1 MERKSGNI
9 MKTIRKIMAVAVLVL
24 SAVTAFAQNSSGYR
38 VLNGKVYYNN
48 IILQEADPNTILDLG
63 YGYAKDNENVWLEG
77 KLLPL
82 VDARSF
88 RLKNS
93 PPSSVHSGHTTPP
106 PAHEQSYGLGNLLS
120 DVLGVALGRDNG
132 NKPAPKPAVQPDP
145 GHHHAPNHGHT
156 NIYQE
161 RGYEIIDMKVYYNGA
176 SVSNASAHS
185 FKDLGCGYAKDSY
198 RVYYCGKKLT
208 DNPSRFTA
216 LTDGYAKDSFNVY
229 YFGKKIEASTSGFK
243 VLSDGYAKDAFDAYY
258 CGKEV
263 VGSSA
268 SSFKVT
274 GNGYA
279 KDNWETY
286 YLGKKVK

>member
-1 MERKSGNI
+1 MKNKSGI
-9 MKTIRKIMAVAVLVL
+9 VAVVVL
-24 SAVTAFAQNSSGYR
+24 MLGAVTAFAQSTGSYKI
-38 VLNGKVYYNN
+38 LNGKVYYNN
-48 IILQEADPNTILDLG
+48 VILHDADPYTIRDLG
-63 YGYAKDNENVWLEG
+63 YGYAKDKDNVWLEG

-82 VDARSF
+82 VDAQSF
-88 RLKNS
+88 RLKNAHPS
-93 PPSSVHSGHTTPP
+93 PSTPP
-106 PAHEQSYGLGNLLS
+106 PPSQPPHSSGSGIGLG
-120 DVLGVALGRDNG
+120 DVISGILGVGSTH
-132 NKPAPKPAVQPDP
+132 KPATNPGPNPGPGPGHDP
-145 GHHHAPNHGHT
+145 GHPPTHNH
-156 NIYQE
+156 IPQE
-161 RGYEIIDMKVYYNGA
+161 RGYEVLGTKVYYNG
-176 SVSNASAHS
+176 SVVSSASAHS

-229 YFGKKIEASTSGFK
+229 YFGKKIGASTSGFK

-268 SSFKVT
+268 STFKVT

-279 KDNWETY
+279 KDSWETY
-286 YLGKKVK
+286 YLGKKVR

>member
-1 MERKSGNI
+1 MRNLSKMIAVTVLMLGTVI
-9 MKTIRKIMAVAVLVL
+9 AVA
-24 SAVTAFAQNSSGYR
+24 QNTGGYKI
-38 VLNGKVYYNN
+38 LNGNVYYNN
-48 IILQEADPNTILDLG
+48 VILHEADPNTIQDLG

-88 RLKNS
+88 RLKND
-93 PPSSVHSGHTTPP
+93 PTPP
-106 PAHEQSYGLGNLLS
+106 PPPHSAAVVPSQSAGAGIGNVIS
-120 DVLGVALGRDNG
+120 SILGVAVGRNPVNG
-132 NKPAPKPAVQPDP
+132 PAHGPVHGPAHGPAHGPGHNHVPAP
-145 GHHHAPNHGHT
+145 GHDH
-156 NIYQE
+156 IQQE
-161 RGYEIIDMKVYYNGA
+161 IGYEVIGTKVYYNGTV
-176 SVSNASAHS
+176 VSNASAHS

-198 RVYYCGKKLT
+198 RVYYCGKTLT

-229 YFGKKIEASTSGFK
+229 YFGKKIGASTSGFK

-268 SSFKVT
+268 STFKVT

-279 KDNWETY
+279 KDSWETY
-286 YLGKKVK
+286 YLGKKVR

>member
-1 MERKSGNI
+1 MRFTS
-9 MKTIRKIMAVAVLVL
+9 KIVAVTVL
-24 SAVTAFAQNSSGYR
+24 IMSTMVVAIAQDIGKYKI
-38 VLNGKVYYNN
+38 LNGKVYYNN
-48 IILQEADPNTILDLG
+48 VILHEANPNTIQDLG
-63 YGYAKDNENVWLEG
+63 YGYAKDDENVWLDG

-93 PPSSVHSGHTTPP
+93 PTPP
-106 PAHEQSYGLGNLLS
+106 PPPSASNPLQSAGSALG
-120 DVLGVALGRDNG
+120 DVISGILGVGATHKPPHHNG
-132 NKPAPKPAVQPDP
+132 GNPVHEHIQ
-145 GHHHAPNHGHT
+145 
-156 NIYQE
+156 QV
-161 RGYEIIDMKVYYNGA
+161 RGYEIIGTKVYYNGT
-176 SVSNASAHS
+176 VVGNASAHS

-198 RVYYCGKKLT
+198 RVYYCGVKLT

-229 YFGKKIEASTSGFK
+229 YFGKKIKASTSGFK

-268 SSFKVT
+268 STFKVT

-286 YLGKKVK
+286 YLGKKVR

>member
-1 MERKSGNI
+1 MRHMSRI
-9 MKTIRKIMAVAVLVL
+9 IVVAVLVL
-24 SAVTAFAQNSSGYR
+24 SAVAASAQTTSKYKI
-38 VLNGKVYYNN
+38 LNGKVYYNN
-48 IILQEADPNTILDLG
+48 VILHEADPNTIVDLG
-63 YGYAKDNENVWLEG
+63 YGYAKDNENVWLDG

-88 RLKNS
+88 RLKND
-93 PPSSVHSGHTTPP
+93 PTPP
-106 PAHEQSYGLGNLLS
+106 PPPPPQAQSQTPAQSSRPGQVIGNILSGILGGGSVQNP
-120 DVLGVALGRDNG
+120 G
-132 NKPAPKPAVQPDP
+132 NNPVPGPELYPGQGPVHDP
-145 GHHHAPNHGHT
+145 GHGPGPGPE
-156 NIYQE
+156 IIQQE
-161 RGYEIIDMKVYYNGA
+161 RGYEVIGTKVYYNGA
-176 SVSNASAHS
+176 VVSNASAHS

-198 RVYYCGKKLT
+198 RVYYCGKKLA

-216 LTDGYAKDSFNVY
+216 LKDGYAKDSFNVY
-229 YFGKKIEASTSGFK
+229 YFGQKIKASTSGFK

-286 YLGKKVK
+286 YLGKKVR

>member
-1 MERKSGNI
+1 MQKSDNI
-9 MKTIRKIMAVAVLVL
+9 MKTLSKIVAVAVLMLGTV
-24 SAVTAFAQNSSGYR
+24 VAFAQNDGGYS
-38 VLNGKVYYNN
+38 VLNGKVYYKNV
-48 IILQEADPNTILDLG
+48 ILQEADPNTIQDLG
-63 YGYAKDNENVWLEG
+63 YGYAKDNENVWLDG

-88 RLKNS
+88 RLKND
-93 PPSSVHSGHTTPP
+93 PTPP
-106 PAHEQSYGLGNLLS
+106 PPPGKSQPSSSGFGIDDILS
-120 DVLGVALGRDNG
+120 GILGVGTGDKSDRH
-132 NKPAPKPAVQPDP
+132 PAHGPVHGPVHGPGPDR
-145 GHHHAPNHGHT
+145 
-156 NIYQE
+156 IQQE
-161 RGYEIIDMKVYYNGA
+161 VGYEVIGTKVYYNGNV
-176 SVSNASAHS
+176 VSNASAHS

-198 RVYYCGKKLT
+198 RVYYCGTKLT

-216 LTDGYAKDSFNVY
+216 LKDGYAKDTFNVY
-229 YFGKKIEASTSGFK
+229 YFGKKIGASTSGFK

-268 SSFKVT
+268 STFKVT

-286 YLGKKVK
+286 YLGKKVR